1 MRILGL
7 VPPIHTSGPARW
19 IRALI
24 RYASLFGS
32 GGASADLETCRS
44 RAGACDDPAAETCAE
59 GVFFYFF
66 N

>member
-1 MRILGL
+1 
-7 VPPIHTSGPARW
+7 
-19 IRALI
+19 LI